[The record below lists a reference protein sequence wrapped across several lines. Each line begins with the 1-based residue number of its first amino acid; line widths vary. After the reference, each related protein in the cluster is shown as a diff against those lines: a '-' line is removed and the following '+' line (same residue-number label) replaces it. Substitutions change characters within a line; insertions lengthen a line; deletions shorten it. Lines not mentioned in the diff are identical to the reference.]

1 MTSDPLAESIR
12 YCRSLARR
20 AGRNF
25 YWSFLTLPRPLYR
38 DMCVLYAFMRVTDDL
53 GDEETRPV
61 EERLE
66 NLDAWRQSLARVMDG
81 GAGERTE
88 WAATLPREQAL
99 VLWAVRDLHLRRHLP
114 AGLLLDVIDGVASD
128 LTPRRFET
136 FAQLER
142 YCYQVAG
149 AVGLCCIRIWGF
161 TGEVAPARAVDC
173 GTAFQL
179 TNILRDLGEDARRGR
194 LYLPQEDLDRFS
206 CTQDEIQQGGGAGF
220 RHLMEFETARA
231 REYYRRGAELF
242 PCLDRSG
249 RTILAAMFRIYGGL
263 LDEIE
268 RRNFDVFSRRVE
280 LSGWSKFRAALG
292 AWLRPLPVLSH

>member
-1 MTSDPLAESIR
+1 MTSDSLAESIR

-53 GDEETRPV
+53 GDEETQAV
-61 EERLE
+61 EERIE
-66 NLDAWRQSLARVMDG
+66 NLQAWRHALKGMLDG
-81 GAGERTE
+81 GAGGRAER
-88 WAATLPREQAL
+88 AATLPREQTL
-99 VLWAVRDLHLRRHLP
+99 VLRAVRDLHLRRRLP
-114 AGLLLDVIDGVASD
+114 AELLLDVIDGVASD
-128 LTPRRFET
+128 LTPRRFDT
-136 FAQLER
+136 FAQLEH

-149 AVGLCCIRIWGF
+149 AVGLCCIRLWGF
-161 TGEVAPARAVDC
+161 QGAAAPARAVDC

-194 LYLPQEDLDRFS
+194 LYLPQEDLDRFG
-206 CTQDEIQQGGGAGF
+206 CTREELEQGGGAGF
-220 RHLMEFETARA
+220 RRLMEFETARA

-292 AWLRPLPVLSH
+292 AWLRPTPVPSH

>member
-1 MTSDPLAESIR
+1 MPDPSAESIR

-53 GDEETRPV
+53 GDEGTQPV
-61 EERLE
+61 AARLE
-66 NLDAWRQSLARVMDG
+66 HLHAWRRSLETLLVGDG
-81 GAGERTE
+81 AEGEVE
-88 WAATLPREQAL
+88 IAASLTREQAW
-99 VLWAVRDLHLRRHLP
+99 VLRAVQELQQRRQLP
-114 AGLLLDVIDGVASD
+114 GELLLDVIDGVASD
-128 LTPRRFET
+128 LTPRRFDT

-142 YCYQVAG
+142 YCYLVAG

-161 TGEVAPARAVDC
+161 TGDAAPARAVDC

-194 LYLPQEDLDRFS
+194 MYLPQEDLDRFG
-206 CTQDEIQQGGGAGF
+206 CTAEDLQQGGGAGF
-220 RHLMEFETARA
+220 RRLMEFETARA
-231 REYYRRGAELF
+231 REFYRRGAELF

-280 LSGWSKFRAALG
+280 LSGWSKFRAAVG
-292 AWLRPLPVLSH
+292 AWLRPLPLPTP

>member
-1 MTSDPLAESIR
+1 MTSDLLAESIR
-12 YCRSLARR
+12 HCRSLARR
-20 AGRNF
+20 AGQNF

-38 DMCVLYAFMRVTDDL
+38 EMCVLYAFMRVTDDL
-53 GDEETRPV
+53 GDDERRSV

-66 NLDAWRQSLARVMDG
+66 NLAAWRHGLRRMLEG
-81 GAGERTE
+81 GTGGEGE
-88 WAATLPREQAL
+88 CEKTLPREQTL
-99 VLWAVRDLHLRRHLP
+99 VLRAVRDLHLRRHLP
-114 AGLLLDVIDGVASD
+114 TELLLDVIDGVASD
-128 LTPRRFET
+128 LTPRRFDT
-136 FAQLER
+136 FAQLEH

-149 AVGLCCIRIWGF
+149 AVGLCCIRLWGF
-161 TGEVAPARAVDC
+161 RGEAAPAHAVDC

-194 LYLPQEDLDRFS
+194 LYLPQEDLDRFG
-206 CTQDEIQQGGGAGF
+206 CTRGELEQGAGTGF
-220 RHLMEFETARA
+220 RRLMEFETARA

-292 AWLRPLPVLSH
+292 AWLRPTPVPSP